1 MVDQDVEAKL
11 VSHLDFLLS
20 SPKYLTSPLSTWVYF
35 VKVEIRSVYLI
46 HEVAVLIKYNCTLY
60 LDPSLTTFLPLMS
73 VSRKTLKNIS

>member
-11 VSHLDFLLS
+11 VSHLDSLLS

-35 VKVEIRSVYLI
+35 VKVEIRSVHLI